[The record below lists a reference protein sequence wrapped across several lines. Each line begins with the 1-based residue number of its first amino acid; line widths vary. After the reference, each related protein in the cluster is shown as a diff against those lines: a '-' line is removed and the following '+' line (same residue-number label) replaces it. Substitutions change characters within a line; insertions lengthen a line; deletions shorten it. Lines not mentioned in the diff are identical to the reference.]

1 MDYAQL
7 AGRTLGQYE
16 LKSLIGKGGMSA
28 VYRAH
33 QPSLN
38 RNVAVKVLSK
48 DLATDPTYAV
58 RFDNEAKTVATL
70 EHNNII
76 PVYDY
81 GREDD
86 LSFIVMRLLTGGTLG
101 ERVERRVDTGAPL
114 PSFGECVTL
123 LREMTKA
130 LSYAHGRGVIHRD
143 IKASNVMFDG
153 QGDPYLVDFGIAQ
166 VMKANLSLTMDN
178 QTIGTP
184 TYMAPEQW
192 RDEDLTPATDQYALA
207 ILMYY
212 MLTSHLP
219 FYGTNSPALMQKH
232 LNEEIPAP
240 QRYRADIPE
249 EAGTVLAR
257 GMAKQSDDRFVNVT
271 AFTDS
276 FEVAFKGMSGEKT
289 GFFTF
294 ALGNLSLKTDP

>member
-123 LREMTKA
+123 LREMTPRPCA
-130 LSYAHGRGVIHRD
+130 
-143 IKASNVMFDG
+143 
-153 QGDPYLVDFGIAQ
+153 
-166 VMKANLSLTMDN
+166 
-178 QTIGTP
+178 
-184 TYMAPEQW
+184 
-192 RDEDLTPATDQYALA
+192 
-207 ILMYY
+207 
-212 MLTSHLP
+212 
-219 FYGTNSPALMQKH
+219 
-232 LNEEIPAP
+232 
-240 QRYRADIPE
+240 
-249 EAGTVLAR
+249 
-257 GMAKQSDDRFVNVT
+257 
-271 AFTDS
+271 
-276 FEVAFKGMSGEKT
+276 
-289 GFFTF
+289 
-294 ALGNLSLKTDP
+294 